1 MFTLQIQFYYIII
14 SNNQQTRS
22 RLFQTPKNIPP
33 AALNPSSLFKPD
45 TLLAA
50 TNPKF
55 TTPPS
60 RKKLLGQSRSLIN
73 KKKLYQ
79 GDDSRISNCYY
90 YHWLM

>member
-45 TLLAA
+45 TLLALQIR
-50 TNPKF
+50 NLQ
-55 TTPPS
+55 
-60 RKKLLGQSRSLIN
+60 LLQVEKN
-73 KKKLYQ
+73 F
-79 GDDSRISNCYY
+79 
-90 YHWLM
+90 